1 MSGDRY
7 LITDQNACY
16 FLTFTVV
23 DWVDVF
29 TRPVYKQIIVDS
41 LNFCIEKKGLVV
53 YGWCLMTNHIHLI
66 AQAKQGH
73 KLSHV
78 IRDFKKFT
86 ANNVLKAIQDEPE
99 SRKDWM
105 LYRFEF
111 AGKFMKRI
119 EKYHFWQDGSHAI
132 YLDPYKP
139 EMFKQRLNYTHQNPV
154 RTGIVENA
162 ADYLY
167 SSARDYCGTRGL
179 VNVVV
184 VDM

>member
-7 LITDQNACY
+7 TITDQNAAY

-29 TRPVYKQIIVDS
+29 IRPVYKQIIVDS
-41 LNFCIEKKGLVV
+41 LNYCIEKKGLTIFA
-53 YGWCLMTNHIHLI
+53 WCLMTNHLHII
-66 AQAKQGH
+66 AEAKEPF

-86 ANNVLKAIQDEPE
+86 ARNILKAIEEEHE

-119 EKYHFWQDGSHAI
+119 EKYHFWHDSNHAV
-132 YLDPYKP
+132 YLDSHRAD
-139 EMFKQRLNYTHQNPV
+139 MMLQRINYTHENPV
-154 RTGIVENA
+154 RAGIVE
-162 ADYLY
+162 DSEEYLY
-167 SSARDYCGTRGL
+167 SSARDYCGRKGL
-179 VNVVV
+179 VNVVCI
-184 VDM
+184 